1 MMQKHT
7 LPIQTVERLCHAYHR
22 LGDHAA
28 KGVIR
33 VSSTEL
39 GAELGSAP
47 HNIRKDISRLG
58 GGEVGNT
65 GAGYEAKTLRDL
77 IGRSLRLD
85 TAATACIVG
94 LGRLGTALLNYEQ
107 LPDRGCRIVAAFD
120 ADINRLET
128 IQTAVPVFPSYE
140 ISDVVKRLGIELAFL
155 TVPAH
160 AAQEAAG
167 RLSEGGI
174 RGILNF
180 TPTAVRSSPGV
191 VVRNVDIM
199 GEFAVL
205 TALVRMDGNSDSFT
219 PDSTLNTPH

>member
-1 MMQKHT
+1 M
-7 LPIQTVERLCHAYHR
+7 QTVERLCHAFRH
-22 LGDHAA
+22 LGDLASA
-28 KGVIR
+28 GQVR

-65 GAGYEAKTLRDL
+65 GAGYDAKTLRDL

-85 TAATACIVG
+85 TPATACIVG

-107 LPDRGCRIVAAFD
+107 LAGRGCRIVAAFD

-128 IQTAVPVFPSYE
+128 IQTTVPVFPSYE

-155 TVPAH
+155 AVPAH
-160 AAQEAAG
+160 AAQDVTD
-167 RLSEGGI
+167 RLAEGGI
-174 RGILNF
+174 QGILNF
-180 TPTAVRSSPGV
+180 TPTAVRSSPAV
-191 VVRNVDIM
+191 VIRNVDIM

-205 TALVRMDGNSDSFT
+205 TALIRMNRDSGSST
-219 PDSTLNTPH
+219 PHSTLGDPH